1 MQRFKSIL
9 AFNAAIFATIAG
21 LDVTGIVALLPPEVA
36 KWGVII
42 PSAAAAVVH
51 FLESLGKSI
60 DGHEAKLILLAFAAS
75 CLLPSCQITFDPTA
89 GRFGVATDPEAV
101 IRLTERI
108 TRKANDELDALPPIP
123 VTPAK

>member
-1 MQRFKSIL
+1 MNRFKSIL
-9 AFNAAIFATIAG
+9 AALTAVFATIAG

-51 FLESLGKSI
+51 LLESLGKSI
-60 DGHEAKLILLAFAAS
+60 DGNAVKLIVLAFAAS
-75 CLLPSCQITFDPTA
+75 CLLPSCQITLDPTS

-108 TRKANDELDALPPIP
+108 TRKANDELDKLPSIT

>member
-1 MQRFKSIL
+1 MTRFKSIL
-9 AFNAAIFATIAG
+9 ATLTAVFATIAG
-21 LDVTGIVALLPPEVA
+21 LDVTGIIALLPPDVA

-51 FLESLGKSI
+51 LLESVGKSI
-60 DGHEAKLILLAFAAS
+60 DGNEAKLILLAFAAS

-89 GRFGVATDPEAV
+89 GRFGVATDPEVV

-108 TRKANDELDALPPIP
+108 TRKANDELDKLPSIP
-123 VTPAK
+123 VIPAK